1 MWDAY
6 LRLLSSKTRYQM
18 RRGVKQL
25 HESGAGRFPVF
36 LMQRSKSSKPSAIGR
51 STRGWISL
59 TAIRVNNI
67 TVAVQ
72 FGFI

>member
-1 MWDAY
+1 MRTW
-6 LRLLSSKTRYQM
+6 RLLSSKTRYQM
-18 RRGVKQL
+18 CRGVKQL